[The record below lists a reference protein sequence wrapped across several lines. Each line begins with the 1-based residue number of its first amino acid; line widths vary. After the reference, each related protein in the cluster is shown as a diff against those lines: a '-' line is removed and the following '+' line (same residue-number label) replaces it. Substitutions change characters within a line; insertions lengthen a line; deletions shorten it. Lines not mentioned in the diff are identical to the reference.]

1 MTLSVGEGGLSVS
14 KGGPVTQEGKEV
26 VRWNATRHGISSP
39 APVVPGLEEPQD
51 WQEHREGILE
61 SLSPVGHLE
70 FTLAERV
77 ALISWRLH
85 RVTRFET
92 GVIAIAQEK
101 IEEDIHDR
109 RCFIASLKGER
120 FAETH
125 PIDIRGLARHRKQ
138 AHNALRRFSSH
149 APDKVLSGTDAY
161 AVVRGVL
168 DTVNKRTG
176 KGIAEEELT
185 LPGDLQDIHELSEF
199 PAIKAAGVRKCL
211 EVIAAHASLDPDEL
225 LEAAIEEARYEAAIA
240 ALKKEE
246 MEQEVSR
253 EVAGRILPDGKTL
266 EKVSRYEAHL
276 SRQLY
281 HALHELE
288 ALQTRRFGGDAPLAR
303 LDVQG
308 LPAS

>member
-1 MTLSVGEGGLSVS
+1 MSR
-14 KGGPVTQEGKEV
+14 GGPASREGKEV

-51 WQEHREGILE
+51 WHEHHQGVLE
-61 SLSPVGHLE
+61 SLQPEGHLE
-70 FTLAERV
+70 AVLAERV
-77 ALISWRLH
+77 ALFSWRLR
-85 RVTRFET
+85 RVTRYET
-92 GVIAIAQEK
+92 AAIAIAQAK

-109 RCFIASLKGER
+109 RRFMATLRGEL
-120 FAETH
+120 FAATH
-125 PIDIRGLARHRKQ
+125 PVDIRGLARDRKQ

-149 APDKVLSGTDAY
+149 APDKILSGTDAS

-168 DTVNKRTG
+168 DTANQRTG
-176 KGIAEEELT
+176 KGIAEEELN
-185 LPGDLQDIHELSEF
+185 LPGDLQDTHELSEL
-199 PAIKAAGVRKCL
+199 PAMKAADVRECL

-225 LEAAIEEARYEAAIA
+225 LEAAIEQARYEAAIA
-240 ALKKEE
+240 AYKKED

-253 EVAGRILPDGKTL
+253 EVAGRILPDDKTL
-266 EKVSRYEAHL
+266 EKISRYEAHL

-288 ALQTRRFGGDAPLAR
+288 ALQTRRFGGHSPLGR

-308 LPAS
+308 LPES

>member
-1 MTLSVGEGGLSVS
+1 VS
-14 KGGPVTQEGKEV
+14 KGGPVTQAGKEV
-26 VRWNATRHGISSP
+26 VKWNVTRHGISSP
-39 APVVPGLEEPQD
+39 APVVPGLEESQD
-51 WQEHREGILE
+51 CQEHREGILE
-61 SLSPVGHLE
+61 NLSPVGHLE

-77 ALISWRLH
+77 ALICWRLH

-92 GVIAIAQEK
+92 GAIAGAQEK

-109 RCFIASLKGER
+109 RRLMASLRGER

-125 PIDIRGLARHRKQ
+125 PEDIRWLARDRKQ

-149 APDKVLSGTDAY
+149 PPDEVLNGTDAS
-161 AVVRGVL
+161 AVVCGVF
-168 DTVNKRTG
+168 DTANKKTG
-176 KGIAEEELT
+176 KSIAEEELK
-185 LPGDLQDIHELSEF
+185 LPGDLQDTHELTEL
-199 PAIKAAGVRKCL
+199 PAMKAADVRECL

-225 LEAAIEEARYEAAIA
+225 LEAAVEKARYEAAIA
-240 ALKKEE
+240 AYKKED

-253 EVAGRILPDGKTL
+253 EVAGRILPDEKTL

-288 ALQTRRFGGDAPLAR
+288 ALQTRRFGGHSPLAR

-308 LPAS
+308 LPES

>member
-1 MTLSVGEGGLSVS
+1 VS
-14 KGGPVTQEGKEV
+14 KGGPVTQAGKEV
-26 VRWNATRHGISSP
+26 VKWNVTRHGISSP
-39 APVVPGLEEPQD
+39 APVVPGLEESQD
-51 WQEHREGILE
+51 CQEHREGILE
-61 SLSPVGHLE
+61 NLSPVGHLE

-77 ALISWRLH
+77 ALICWRLH

-92 GVIAIAQEK
+92 GAIAGAQEK

-109 RCFIASLKGER
+109 RRLMASLRGER

-125 PIDIRGLARHRKQ
+125 PADIRWLARDRKQ

-149 APDKVLSGTDAY
+149 PPDKVLNGTAAS
-161 AVVRGVL
+161 AVVCGVF
-168 DTVNKRTG
+168 DTANKKTG
-176 KGIAEEELT
+176 KSIAEEELK
-185 LPGDLQDIHELSEF
+185 LPGDLQDTHELTEL
-199 PAIKAAGVRKCL
+199 PAMKAADVRECL

-225 LEAAIEEARYEAAIA
+225 LEAAIEEARYEAAVA
-240 ALKKEE
+240 AHKKEDI
-246 MEQEVSR
+246 EQEVSR
-253 EVAGRILPDGKTL
+253 EVAERILPDEKTL

-288 ALQTRRFGGDAPLAR
+288 ALQTRRFGGHSPLGR

-308 LPAS
+308 LPES

>member
-1 MTLSVGEGGLSVS
+1 VS
-14 KGGPVTQEGKEV
+14 KGGPVTQAGKEV
-26 VRWNATRHGISSP
+26 VKWNATRHGISSP
-39 APVVPGLEEPQD
+39 APVVPGLEEPQH

-61 SLSPVGHLE
+61 NLSPVGHLE

-77 ALISWRLH
+77 ALICWRLH

-92 GVIAIAQEK
+92 GAIATAQEK

-109 RCFIASLKGER
+109 RRLMASLRGER
-120 FAETH
+120 FAETN
-125 PIDIRGLARHRKQ
+125 PADIRWFARYRKQ

-149 APDKVLSGTDAY
+149 PPDKVLNGTDAS
-161 AVVRGVL
+161 AVVSVVL
-168 DTVNKRTG
+168 DTANKRTG
-176 KGIAEEELT
+176 KRIAEEELN
-185 LPGDLQDIHELSEF
+185 LPGDLQDTHELTEL
-199 PAIKAAGVRKCL
+199 PAMKAADVRECL

-225 LEAAIEEARYEAAIA
+225 LEAAIGEARYQAAVA
-240 ALKKEE
+240 AHKEEE

-253 EVAGRILPDGKTL
+253 EAAGRILPDEKTL

-288 ALQTRRFGGDAPLAR
+288 ALQARRFGGQSPLAR

-308 LPAS
+308 LPES